1 MIYFFKSS
9 YIRVNVEKNYDNV
22 TVSFFVFVFC
32 SVLLFGLVTLLCLLG
47 GFFCVFVWICL
58 VLGVVGLWGRGWGF
72 LVA

>member
-22 TVSFFVFVFC
+22 TVKEKYPVFFFFVFC

-47 GFFCVFVWICL
+47 GFFVYLFGFGGCGGEGG
-58 VLGVVGLWGRGWGF
+58 VLW
-72 LVA
+72 